1 MSGRERGKVLYR
13 LADLMEQHADEVC
26 ILYKNICICVC
37 MRVSHMF
44 LSFFATC
51 RAVPRCPPPFY
62 QSHQHDTCT
71 MYICQ
76 LAALETLDNGKPLS
90 ASKNADVPYVGHGY
104 FCRGGWG
111 WVDARADK

>member
-1 MSGRERGKVLYR
+1 
-13 LADLMEQHADEVC
+13 
-26 ILYKNICICVC
+26 
-37 MRVSHMF
+37 
-44 LSFFATC
+44 
-51 RAVPRCPPPFY
+51 
-62 QSHQHDTCT
+62 